1 MIFAI
6 ILAAAIVIFAF
17 IAYLRKPDET
27 VLRDKRARIALVAA
41 LVILG
46 LLAALLTLFGV
57 GEVAGGDWSGIS
69 HLVPAALVV
78 FLMFLVRRRPLEGG
92 VLFSAIGAAVAVFFA
107 LTGHRGLAAAVL
119 PMLLLGAPLLAAGIL
134 LIAAALAARRS
145 ALPPG
150 VSS

>member
-6 ILAAAIVIFAF
+6 FLAAAVVAFAF
-17 IAYLRKPDET
+17 IAYLRTPDET

-46 LLAALLTLFGV
+46 LLAALLAVFGV
-57 GEVAGGDWSGIS
+57 GEMAGGDWSGMA
-69 HLVPAALVV
+69 HLIPVALVV
-78 FLMFLVRRRPLEGG
+78 FLMFLARRRPLEGG
-92 VLFSAIGAAVAVFFA
+92 ILFSILGAAVSVFFVA
-107 LTGHRGLAAAVL
+107 TNHGGPADVVL
-119 PMLLLGAPLLAAGIL
+119 PVLLLGAPLLAAGIL
-134 LIAAALAARRS
+134 LIVAALVARRS